1 VRRMVLVHAL
11 KLACW
16 GIAAGLLVSA
26 GVSRLLRSFL
36 FGISTIDPATF
47 GGVIAVMIGVAML
60 AAFLPARRAAKLDP
74 MVVLRQE

>member
-1 VRRMVLVHAL
+1 
-11 KLACW
+11 
-16 GIAAGLLVSA
+16 LLVSA

-47 GGVIAVMIGVAML
+47 GGVIVVMIGVAML
-60 AAFLPARRAAKLDP
+60 AALLPARRAAKLDP